1 MRRMDNNQSIYA
13 FRGADIDFICESL
26 IKDGFEQYVL
36 EQNYRSTSTIVEA
49 SNAVVD
55 NNPKIIDKKL
65 SLSKRKVL
73 LYLLKKL
80 NPIKMKLIISFAV
93 LNLYYVMVSSIKI
106 FLS

>member
-1 MRRMDNNQSIYA
+1 MDNNQSIYA

-55 NNPKIIDKKL
+55 NNPKIIDKKAF
-65 SLSKRKVL
+65 SE
-73 LYLLKKL
+73 
-80 NPIKMKLIISFAV
+80 
-93 LNLYYVMVSSIKI
+93 
-106 FLS
+106 